1 MWLLTR
7 AIGEEIL
14 INGGEIKIRVITTI
28 NNKVVLGIRIPKQ
41 MQLDC
46 KNAFQPTPKD
56 KS

>member
-41 MQLDC
+41 MQFDS
-46 KNAFQPTPKD
+46 KEAFQPAPKD